1 MTAAKRY
8 EAVVV
13 GAGPAG
19 IAVVGNLLEQEK
31 TPILWVDPEFSGGRL
46 NKYYREVPSN
56 TKVKF
61 FTKYADG
68 VTPFRSIANET
79 SKPNAYSHLEG
90 LDPEKTCH
98 IAEAADLCLMLTEGL
113 GESSGVHKQLGD
125 VSGASWTESEKWSIK
140 MDSTQSSI
148 NSNLLVLCGGSS
160 PTTGPLPLTSSNLK
174 GIGLDPALNPPLL
187 SSLLPR
193 DTPTTIAV
201 IGASHSAILVL
212 RNLYN
217 LARFSH
223 PQLKIKWFTRHELRY
238 AQEMDGWILRDNT
251 GLKGEVATWA
261 WENLE
266 SETLPSSDVSKFL
279 SKIKTSRQNE
289 EADYVTY
296 LPECTHI
303 IQAIGFHNNPLPLLE
318 REGKP
323 LKVSPDNTTG
333 GFVDADGNRVKG
345 LYGAGIAWP
354 EKVVDP
360 QGNTEYAVGLF
371 KFMKY
376 LTRVVPSWTSR

>member
-1 MTAAKRY
+1 
-8 EAVVV
+8 
-13 GAGPAG
+13 
-19 IAVVGNLLEQEK
+19 
-31 TPILWVDPEFSGGRL
+31 
-46 NKYYREVPSN
+46 
-56 TKVKF
+56 
-61 FTKYADG
+61 
-68 VTPFRSIANET
+68 
-79 SKPNAYSHLEG
+79 
-90 LDPEKTCH
+90 
-98 IAEAADLCLMLTEGL
+98 
-113 GESSGVHKQLGD
+113 
-125 VSGASWTESEKWSIK
+125 
-140 MDSTQSSI
+140 
-148 NSNLLVLCGGSS
+148 
-160 PTTGPLPLTSSNLK
+160 
-174 GIGLDPALNPPLL
+174 
-187 SSLLPR
+187 
-193 DTPTTIAV
+193 
-201 IGASHSAILVL
+201 
-212 RNLYN
+212 
-217 LARFSH
+217 
-223 PQLKIKWFTRHELRY
+223 
-238 AQEMDGWILRDNT
+238 MDGWILRDNT